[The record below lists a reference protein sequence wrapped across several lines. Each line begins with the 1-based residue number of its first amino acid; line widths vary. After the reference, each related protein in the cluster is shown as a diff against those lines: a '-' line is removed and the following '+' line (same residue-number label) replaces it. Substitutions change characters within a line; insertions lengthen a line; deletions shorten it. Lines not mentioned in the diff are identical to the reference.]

1 MKKDQLNGI
10 ATRGVEALFAEE
22 PPVYNGARDYP
33 VYENDVRTD
42 KIGGVRVSAA
52 YLGGE
57 LPVKLPGKS
66 MSDLGKL
73 VKGKTRIAFD
83 GLRCSVWIS
92 EQKFSELSLTADEIR
107 EVK

>member
-1 MKKDQLNGI
+1 MKKDQLNDI

-52 YLGGE
+52 YLGGTPCE
-57 LPVKLPGKS
+57 TPWQEHVRPRKARQGK
-66 MSDLGKL
+66 DAYR
-73 VKGKTRIAFD
+73 VRWAA
-83 GLRCSVWIS
+83 V
-92 EQKFSELSLTADEIR
+92 
-107 EVK
+107 

>member
-1 MKKDQLNGI
+1 MKKDQLNDI

-83 GLRCSVWIS
+83 GCGVVCGLASRSFLNC
-92 EQKFSELSLTADEIR
+92 R
-107 EVK
+107 